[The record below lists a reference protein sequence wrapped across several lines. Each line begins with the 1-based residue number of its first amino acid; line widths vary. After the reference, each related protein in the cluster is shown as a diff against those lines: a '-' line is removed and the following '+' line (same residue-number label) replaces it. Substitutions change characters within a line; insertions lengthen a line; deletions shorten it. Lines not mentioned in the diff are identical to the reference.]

1 MKGLAF
7 PLELFLAA
15 NLELEI
21 QNQLLEHS
29 TLEVSEQ
36 LLAYVRESENL
47 GPDEIQSIFTFFLKT
62 GSYKTII
69 HACLENFAI
78 EKFQTPWHLFI
89 EALTLGA
96 YPMDQKILNAIVKGI
111 EESHSELEACRS
123 LRLDRYR
130 QEFVRWRAERHE
142 HYLKETADSKNKLLD
157 QLNYVKSQRLYD
169 QEKKVLSLLFKMFP
183 DDQAIRTLYREH
195 TERYAEEILLR
206 KGRTN
211 RNRNP
216 FREKPDP
223 EYEQVSKAF
232 AESLILRSLEV
243 PSIAYELAVA
253 ALVHELYEAGLSII
267 ENCPPGRPRDWLQL
281 ELLLGA
287 RHHLE
292 LLQKLNKVEIQYSDD
307 PETFF
312 ATAYY
317 RAQALWGLGQAH
329 TAIEVLESLLE
340 SRPSY
345 RSGLSLLSQW
355 RSL

>member
-1 MKGLAF
+1 M
-7 PLELFLAA
+7 AA

-21 QNQLLEHS
+21 QNQLLDHS
-29 TLEVSEQ
+29 TLEVTEQ

-47 GPDEIQSIFTFFLKT
+47 GPDEVQSIFTFFLKT
-62 GSYKTII
+62 GSYKSII

-78 EKFQTPWHLFI
+78 EKFPTPWHLFI

-111 EESHSELEACRS
+111 LDSKSELEACRS

-130 QEFVRWRAERHE
+130 QEFIRWRAARHE
-142 HYLKETADSKNKLLD
+142 HYLNEVVAEKNKLLD
-157 QLNYVKSQRLYD
+157 QLDYVKSQRLYD
-169 QEKKVLSLLFKMFP
+169 QEKKVLSRLFKMFP
-183 DDQAIRTLYREH
+183 DDEAIRTLYREH

-206 KGRTN
+206 KVRPQKQ
-211 RNRNP
+211 RNP

-232 AESLILRSLEV
+232 AESLVMQSIEV
-243 PSIAYELAVA
+243 PNMAYELAVA
-253 ALVHELYEAGLSII
+253 ALVHELYEAGLSIL
-267 ENCPPGRPRDWLQL
+267 EQCPPSRPRDWLHL

-292 LLQKLNKVEIQYSDD
+292 LLQSLNNVEIQYSDD

-317 RAQALWGLGQAH
+317 RAQALWGLGQSH